1 MNVSKSLLTDDQMRQ
16 FISRGYL
23 VLRTDFPKEF
33 HESLNSKLKEVMEKE
48 GNPGNN
54 ILPRLSEFNDI
65 VQSPVVH
72 GALTSVLGHDYTIHP
87 HRHCHFTYPGRKVQ
101 GWHKDSYWGH
111 QKVRNHHNW
120 WAMIFYYPQAVDEL
134 MGPSGLL
141 TGSQYYTKR
150 AGDETEQPV
159 YLKGPEG
166 TFALIHYDLW
176 HRGGANLSPKTRAMV
191 KFQFVRMDAPEG
203 PAWNNGQDDWTLV
216 EDSPVNHNELW
227 SQQWRWHRGEMGA
240 QLNGAEEIQ
249 SESNGNRLKDSAIS
263 DLAGNLASKYEPDG
277 VDAAYRLAS
286 YSDQAIPSLAG
297 ALTSGNATASRNA
310 AYGLSAIGKEA
321 RGVLLDAV
329 SHESEEAR
337 MHAAF
342 ALGELG
348 QADAE
353 IAAAVAKAVADP
365 SVIVRRSAVEA
376 LGLMQEPAELT
387 LPALLDGL
395 TDADGQVR
403 FTAALSIQR
412 LGSKAASAVPALQ
425 AALRDENRYVRA
437 NAVDALR
444 RVGTNEALNIALDYL
459 SAHRWC
465 PITTSENL
473 F

>member
-1 MNVSKSLLTDDQMRQ
+1 MSVSKSLLTDDQMRQ

-23 VLRTDFPKEF
+23 VLKTDFPKEF
-33 HESLNSKLKEVMEKE
+33 HGSLNAKLKEVMEKE

-65 VQSPVVH
+65 VHSPVVH

-120 WAMIFYYPQAVDEL
+120 WAMIFYYPQAVDEM

-141 TGSQYYTKR
+141 SGSQYYTKR

-159 YLKGPEG
+159 YLEGPEG

-176 HRGGANLSPKTRAMV
+176 HRGGANLSPNTRAMV
-191 KFQFVRMDAPEG
+191 KFQFVRMDAPAG
-203 PAWNNGQDDWTLV
+203 PAWNNRQDDWTLV
-216 EDSPVNHNELW
+216 EDTPVNHNELW

-240 QLNGAEEIQ
+240 QLNGAGEIQ
-249 SESNGNRLKDSAIS
+249 SESNGRRLEDSAIS
-263 DLAGNLASKYEPDG
+263 ELAENLASKYEPHG
-277 VDAAYRLAS
+277 VNAAYRLAS

-297 ALTSGNATASRNA
+297 ALTSGDATASRNA
-310 AYGLSAIGKEA
+310 AYGLSAIGKKA
-321 RGVLLDAV
+321 QGVLLDAV
-329 SHESEEAR
+329 SHESEGAR

-365 SVIVRRSAVEA
+365 SVTVRRSAVEA
-376 LGLMQEPAELT
+376 LGLMQEPVELT

-403 FTAALSIQR
+403 FTAALSLQR
-412 LGSKAASAVPALQ
+412 LGSKAAPAVPALQ

>member
-1 MNVSKSLLTDDQMRQ
+1 MNVSESLLTDEQMRQ

-23 VLRTDFPKEF
+23 VLKTDFPKEF
-33 HESLNSKLKEVMEKE
+33 HESLNAKLNEVMEKE

-54 ILPRLSEFNDI
+54 ILPRVSEFNDI

-72 GALTSVLGHDYTIHP
+72 GALTSVVGHDYTIHP

-120 WAMIFYYPQAVDEL
+120 WAMIFYYPQAVDEM

-141 TGSQYYTKR
+141 AGSQYYTKR
-150 AGDETEQPV
+150 AGDETEQPA

-191 KFQFVRMDAPEG
+191 KFQFVRMDPPEG
-203 PAWNNGQDDWTLV
+203 PAWNNRQDDWTPV
-216 EDSPVNHNELW
+216 EDTPVNHNELW
-227 SQQWRWHRGEMGA
+227 SHQWRWHRGEKGA
-240 QLNGAEEIQ
+240 QWNGAKETH
-249 SESNGNRLKDSAIS
+249 SESNGHRVEDSAIS
-263 DLAGNLASKYEPDG
+263 DLAGKLASRYEPDG

-286 YSDQAIPSLAG
+286 YSDEAIPSLAG
-297 ALTSGNATASRNA
+297 ALTSGDATASRNA
-310 AYGLSAIGKEA
+310 AYGLSAIGKKA
-321 RGVLLDAV
+321 QGVLLDAV
-329 SHESEEAR
+329 RHESEGAR

-365 SVIVRRSAVEA
+365 SVTVRRSAVEA

-403 FTAALSIQR
+403 FTAALSLQR
-412 LGSKAASAVPALQ
+412 LGSNAAPAVPALQ

>member
-23 VLRTDFPKEF
+23 VLKTDFPKEF
-33 HESLNSKLKEVMEKE
+33 HESLNAKLKEVMEKE

-72 GALTSVLGHDYTIHP
+72 GALTSVVGHDYTIHP

-120 WAMIFYYPQAVDEL
+120 WAMIFYYPQAVDEM

-141 TGSQYYTKR
+141 AGSQYYTKR
-150 AGDETEQPV
+150 AGDETEQPA
-159 YLKGPEG
+159 YLEGPEG

-176 HRGGANLSPKTRAMV
+176 HRGGANLSQKSRAMV

-203 PAWNNGQDDWTLV
+203 PAWNNRQDDWTPV
-216 EDSPVNHNELW
+216 EDTPVDHNELW
-227 SQQWRWHRGEMGA
+227 AHQWRWHSGGMDSP
-240 QLNGAEEIQ
+240 LNEDQ
-249 SESNGNRLKDSAIS
+249 SKQPESNGHRVGDSSIS
-263 DLAGNLASKYEPDG
+263 DLASDLASRYEPKG

-286 YSDQAIPSLAG
+286 YSGEAIPSLAQ
-297 ALTSGNATASRNA
+297 ALFSGDATTSRNA
-310 AYGLSAIGKEA
+310 GYGLSAIGRESQ
-321 RGVLLDAV
+321 GVLLDAV
-329 SHESEEAR
+329 DHEEEQAR

-348 QADAE
+348 TADAE
-353 IAAAVAKAVADP
+353 CAKAVAKAVADP
-365 SVIVRRSAVEA
+365 SVLVRRSAVEA
-376 LGLMQEPAELT
+376 LGLIKEPANVT
-387 LPALLDGL
+387 IPALEDGL
-395 TDADGQVR
+395 RDADGQVR
-403 FTAALSIQR
+403 FTAAQSFQR
-412 LGSKAASAVPALQ
+412 LGTKAVAAVPALQ

-437 NAVDALR
+437 SAVDALR

-465 PITTSENL
+465 PTTTPENL